1 MIKHAQFRDDCLILR
16 GGNPVLQTNGQDPVL
31 SFDGR
36 QSEAA
41 AALQRGVCRTFRA
54 LGYSVLT
61 ELPLANGRRAD
72 VVGLSPSG
80 DVLIVE
86 IKSCLI
92 DYRTDGKWHEYL
104 DYCDR
109 LYFAVA
115 TDFPCEVI
123 PDEAGLI
130 LADRY
135 GAELV
140 REPVEERLP
149 AARRKAMML
158 CFARAAALRLQHHLD
173 PGCGFE
179 S

>member
-1 MIKHAQFRDDCLILR
+1 LRDSAADR
-16 GGNPVLQTNGQDPVL
+16 QDPL
-31 SFDGR
+31 ISLDGR
-36 QSEAA
+36 QSQAA

-54 LGYSVLT
+54 LGLSVLT

-72 VVGLSPSG
+72 VVGLSSGG

-86 IKSCLI
+86 IKSCLM

-109 LYFAVA
+109 LFFAVA
-115 TDFPCEVI
+115 ADFPCEVI
-123 PDEAGLI
+123 PEEAGLI

-140 REPVEERLP
+140 REPVEARLSS
-149 AARRKAMML
+149 ARRKAMML

>member
-1 MIKHAQFRDDCLILR
+1 MREAE
-16 GGNPVLQTNGQDPVL
+16 QDPL
-31 SFDGR
+31 HNLDGR
-36 QSEAA
+36 QSQAA
-41 AALQRGVCRTFRA
+41 AALQRGVFRAFRA
-54 LGYSVLT
+54 LGHSVIA

-80 DVLIVE
+80 DIVIVE
-86 IKSCLI
+86 IKSCLT

-104 DYCDR
+104 EFCDR

-115 TDFPCEVI
+115 TDFPREVI
-123 PDEAGLI
+123 PEDAGLI

-140 REPVEERLP
+140 RDPIKERLN
-149 AARRKAMML
+149 AARRKAML
-158 CFARAAALRLQHHLD
+158 LTFARAAALRLQPHVD
-173 PGCGFE
+173 PGCGFR

>member
-1 MIKHAQFRDDCLILR
+1 M
-16 GGNPVLQTNGQDPVL
+16 LQSDQDPL
-31 SFDGR
+31 FSLDRR

-41 AALQRGVCRTFRA
+41 AAIQRGVCRSLRA
-54 LGYSVLT
+54 LGHSVVC

-80 DVLIVE
+80 DVVIVE

-92 DYRTDGKWHEYL
+92 DFRTDGKWHDYL

-109 LYFAVA
+109 LYFAVDA
-115 TDFPCEVI
+115 DFPCYVLPE
-123 PDEAGLI
+123 DAGLI

-135 GAELV
+135 GAELM
-140 REPVEERLP
+140 REPVEERLN

>member
-1 MIKHAQFRDDCLILR
+1 VFQPDH
-16 GGNPVLQTNGQDPVL
+16 DPL
-31 SFDGR
+31 FSLDGR

-41 AALQRGVCRTFRA
+41 AAIQRGVCRSLRA
-54 LGYSVLT
+54 LGHSVVC

-80 DVLIVE
+80 DLLIVE

-92 DYRTDGKWHEYL
+92 DFRTDGKWHDYL

-109 LYFAVA
+109 LYFAVDA
-115 TDFPCEVI
+115 DFPCDVLPE
-123 PDEAGLI
+123 DAGLI

-135 GAELV
+135 GAELM
-140 REPVEERLP
+140 REPVEERLN
-149 AARRKAMML
+149 AARRKAVML
-158 CFARAAALRLQHHLD
+158 CFARAAALRLQHRLD

>member
-1 MIKHAQFRDDCLILR
+1 MRESLARKDDAVVSL
-16 GGNPVLQTNGQDPVL
+16 
-31 SFDGR
+31 DGR
-36 QSEAA
+36 QSEVAA
-41 AALQRGVCRTFRA
+41 ELQRGVCRAFRA
-54 LGYSVLT
+54 LGLSVVT
-61 ELPLANGRRAD
+61 ELPLSNGRRAD

-92 DYRTDGKWHEYL
+92 DYRTDAKWQDYL
-104 DYCDR
+104 DFCDR

-115 TDFPCEVI
+115 ADFPREVI
-123 PDEAGLI
+123 PQEAGLI

-140 REPVEERLP
+140 REGAEERLS

-158 CFARAAALRLQHHLD
+158 CFARAAALRLQLHLD
-173 PGCGFE
+173 PACGLDI
-179 S
+179 

>member
-1 MIKHAQFRDDCLILR
+1 MIVRFPR
-16 GGNPVLQTNGQDPVL
+16 GGNPVPESDAEGLDPLVSL
-31 SFDGR
+31 DGR
-36 QSEAA
+36 QSQIAA
-41 AALQRGVCRTFRA
+41 EIQRGVCRSFRA

-72 VVGLSPSG
+72 VVGLSPTG
-80 DVLIVE
+80 DVLIIE
-86 IKSCLI
+86 IKSCLV

-115 TDFPCEVI
+115 ADFPNEVI
-123 PDEAGLI
+123 PEDAGLI

-140 REPVEERLP
+140 REPVEERLQ

-173 PGCGFE
+173 PGCSFGA
-179 S
+179 

>member
-1 MIKHAQFRDDCLILR
+1 ML
-16 GGNPVLQTNGQDPVL
+16 
-31 SFDGR
+31 DGR
-36 QSEAA
+36 QSAAA
-41 AALQRGVCRTFRA
+41 AALQRGVCRAFRA
-54 LGYSVLT
+54 LGHSVVT
-61 ELPLANGRRAD
+61 ELALANGRRAD
-72 VVGLSPSG
+72 VVGLSASG
-80 DVLIVE
+80 DILIVE
-86 IKSCLI
+86 IKSCLT

-115 TDFPCEVI
+115 TDFPSDVI
-123 PDEAGLI
+123 PEDAGLI

-140 REPVEERLP
+140 RDAVEDRLS

-158 CFARAAALRLQHHLD
+158 SFARAAALRLQHHVD
-173 PGCGFE
+173 PGCGFR

>member
-1 MIKHAQFRDDCLILR
+1 
-16 GGNPVLQTNGQDPVL
+16 VLQRDTQDPL
-31 SFDGR
+31 ISLDGR
-36 QSEAA
+36 QSQAA

-54 LGYSVLT
+54 LGHSVVA

-86 IKSCLI
+86 IKSCLV
-92 DYRTDGKWHEYL
+92 DYHTDGKWHEYL
-104 DYCDR
+104 DYCDK

-115 TDFPCEVI
+115 ADFPSEVI
-123 PDEAGLI
+123 PEHAGLI

-140 REPVEERLP
+140 REPVEERLN

-158 CFARAAALRLQHHLD
+158 CFARAAAHRLQHHLD
-173 PGCGFE
+173 PGCGLE

>member
-1 MIKHAQFRDDCLILR
+1 MLQSDQDKLISL
-16 GGNPVLQTNGQDPVL
+16 
-31 SFDGR
+31 DGR

-41 AALQRGVCRTFRA
+41 AAIQRGVCRSFRA
-54 LGYSVLT
+54 LGHSVVC

-92 DYRTDGKWHEYL
+92 DFRTDGKWHEYL

-109 LYFAVA
+109 LYFAVDA
-115 TDFPCEVI
+115 DFPSDVI
-123 PDEAGLI
+123 PEDAGLI

-135 GAELV
+135 GAELM
-140 REPVEERLP
+140 RESVEARLN

>member
-1 MIKHAQFRDDCLILR
+1 MLERNKLEDE
-16 GGNPVLQTNGQDPVL
+16 PVI

-36 QSEAA
+36 QSAIAA
-41 AALQRGVCRTFRA
+41 EIQRGICRALRA
-54 LGYSVLT
+54 LGHSVVC
-61 ELPLANGRRAD
+61 ELGLANGRRAD
-72 VVGLSPSG
+72 VVALTPGG
-80 DVLIVE
+80 DIWIVE
-86 IKSCLI
+86 IKSCLL
-92 DYRTDGKWHEYL
+92 DFQTDGKWHDYL

-115 TDFPCEVI
+115 ADFPCDVI
-123 PDEAGLI
+123 PREAGLI

-140 REPVEERLP
+140 REPLEERLN

-179 S
+179 I

>member
-1 MIKHAQFRDDCLILR
+1 LIPGSIR
-16 GGNPVLQTNGQDPVL
+16 VLENDTNGQDQVL
-31 SFDGR
+31 CLDGR
-36 QSEAA
+36 QSQAA
-41 AALQRGVCRTFRA
+41 AELQRGVCRTFRA

-61 ELPLANGRRAD
+61 ELPLNNGRRAD
-72 VVGLSPSG
+72 VVALSSAG

-86 IKSCLI
+86 IKSCLV

-104 DYCDR
+104 DFCDG

-115 TDFPCEVI
+115 TDFPCDVI
-123 PDEAGLI
+123 PEDAGLI

-135 GAELV
+135 GAELM
-140 REPVEERLP
+140 REPVEERLN

-158 CFARAAALRLQHHLD
+158 CFARAAALRLQHHVD

>member
-1 MIKHAQFRDDCLILR
+1 MR
-16 GGNPVLQTNGQDPVL
+16 NPEQDPL
-31 SFDGR
+31 IAFDRR
-36 QSEAA
+36 QSQVAA
-41 AALQRGVCRTFRA
+41 ELQRGVCRAFRA
-54 LGYSVLT
+54 LGHSVVT
-61 ELPLANGRRAD
+61 ELSLSNGRRAD

-80 DVLIVE
+80 DIYIVE

-115 TDFPCEVI
+115 ADFPCDVI
-123 PDEAGLI
+123 PEHAGLI

-140 REPVEERLP
+140 REPAEERLN

-158 CFARAAALRLQHHLD
+158 CFARAAALRLQHQLD

>member
-1 MIKHAQFRDDCLILR
+1 MSS
-16 GGNPVLQTNGQDPVL
+16 PEQDPL
-31 SFDGR
+31 IAFDGR

-41 AALQRGVCRTFRA
+41 AALQRGVCRTLRA
-54 LGYSVLT
+54 RGHSVIA

-80 DVLIVE
+80 DVTIVE
-86 IKSCLI
+86 IKSCLT
-92 DYRTDGKWHEYL
+92 DYRTDGKWHEYV
-104 DYCDR
+104 DFCDR

-115 TDFPCEVI
+115 ADFPYEVI
-123 PDEAGLI
+123 PENAGLI

-135 GAELV
+135 GAEVV
-140 REPVEERLP
+140 RDPVVERLN

-173 PGCGFE
+173 PGCGLR